1 MKNVNSKWLYLI
13 VLALIWGSSF
23 ILIKKSLLG
32 LSPYQLGA
40 LRTIITGIFLF
51 AVGFNSIKS
60 IKKHEWKWVI
70 LTGFLGSFIPAFLF
84 AIAETEIDSAVTSIL
99 NSLVPLNTVLL
110 GFAIFKIASTKRQV
124 LGVIIGFIGTSIL
137 IFKGAELNP
146 NQNYLFAGYI
156 IIATLMYAA
165 NVNIIKKHLQNTKPL
180 SIATGNYVAIIIPA
194 IVILCFT
201 DFFNENTYS
210 HPDFKMSMVYVVILS
225 LFGTALAKVLF
236 NTLVQISTPVF
247 ASSVTY
253 LMPLVALVW
262 GILDGNDSEKAEKA
276 IEKTTEFFHSIGI
289 KTKLSEYTSEFEGAA
304 KEIETRFESRGMT
317 GIGERGTLTPQDV
330 KKIVEMSY

>member
-1 MKNVNSKWLYLI
+1 MKSTNNKWLYLI

-51 AVGFNSIKS
+51 AVGFKSIKS
-60 IKKHEWKWVI
+60 IKKQEWKWVI
-70 LTGFLGSFIPAFLF
+70 LSGFLGSFMPAFLF

-99 NSLVPLNTVLL
+99 NSLVPLNTVLF
-110 GFAIFKIASTKRQV
+110 GFAVFKIASTKRQI

-137 IFKGAELNP
+137 ILKGAELNP

-156 IIATLMYAA
+156 IIATCMYAI
-165 NVNIIKKHLQNTKPL
+165 NVNIIKKYLQNTKPL

-194 IVILCFT
+194 IIVLCFS
-201 DFFNENTYS
+201 DFFNENTFA
-210 HPDFKMSMVYVVILS
+210 HPDFKMSVVYVVILS
-225 LFGTALAKVLF
+225 FFGTALAKVLF

-253 LMPLVALVW
+253 LMPVVALAW
-262 GILDGNDSEKAEKA
+262 GILDGEGFSLMQALGSF
-276 IEKTTEFFHSIGI
+276 IILIGVY
-289 KTKLSEYTSEFEGAA
+289 LSH
-304 KEIETRFESRGMT
+304 KRKR
-317 GIGERGTLTPQDV
+317 
-330 KKIVEMSY
+330 

>member
-1 MKNVNSKWLYLI
+1 MNLMKNVKNKWLYLG

-40 LRTIITGIFLF
+40 LRTIISGIFLL
-51 AVGFNSIKS
+51 AVGFNSLKS
-60 IKKHEWKWVI
+60 IKKHEWKWIV
-70 LTGFLGSFIPAFLF
+70 LSGFLGSFFPAFLF

-99 NSLVPLNTVLL
+99 NSLVPLNTVLF
-110 GFAIFKIASTKRQV
+110 GFAVFKIASTKRQI

-137 IFKGAELNP
+137 ILKGAELNP

-156 IIATLMYAA
+156 ILATCMYAF
-165 NVNIIKKHLQNTKPL
+165 NVNIIKKYLQRTKPL
-180 SIATGNYVAIIIPA
+180 SIATGNYVAIMIPA
-194 IVILCFT
+194 MIILCFT
-201 DFFNENTYS
+201 DFFNDATFS
-210 HPDFKMSMVYVVILS
+210 HPDFKMSIVYIVILS

-262 GILDGNDSEKAEKA
+262 GLLDGEDFS
-276 IEKTTEFFHSIGI
+276 F
-289 KTKLSEYTSEFEGAA
+289 
-304 KEIETRFESRGMT
+304 MQ
-317 GIGERGTLTPQDV
+317 GIGSLIILLGVYLSHKRKQ
-330 KKIVEMSY
+330 

>member
-1 MKNVNSKWLYLI
+1 MKNPNIKWLYLI

-40 LRTIITGIFLF
+40 LRTIVTGVMLF
-51 AVGFNSIKS
+51 AVGFKSIKS
-60 IKKHEWKWVI
+60 IKKEEWKWVI
-70 LTGFLGSFIPAFLF
+70 LSGFLGSFFPAFLF
-84 AIAETEIDSAVTSIL
+84 AIAETEIDSSVTSIL
-99 NSLVPLNTVLL
+99 NSLVPLNTVLF
-110 GFAIFKIASTKRQV
+110 GFAVFKIASTKRQI

-137 IFKGAELNP
+137 ILKGAELNP
-146 NQNYLFAGYI
+146 NQNYLFAGFI
-156 IIATLMYAA
+156 IIATCMYAL
-165 NVNIIKKHLQNTKPL
+165 NVNIIKKYLQNTKPL

-194 IVILCFT
+194 IIILCFT

-210 HPDFKMSMVYVVILS
+210 HPDFKMSIVYIVILS
-225 LFGTALAKVLF
+225 FFGTALAKVLF

-262 GILDGNDSEKAEKA
+262 GLLDGESFSLTQALGSL
-276 IEKTTEFFHSIGI
+276 IILVGVY
-289 KTKLSEYTSEFEGAA
+289 LSH
-304 KEIETRFESRGMT
+304 KRKR
-317 GIGERGTLTPQDV
+317 
-330 KKIVEMSY
+330 